1 MRQEYKSYMSKEI
14 LACKPALLA
23 KFLWDDTQCA
33 HIGTESSK
41 LAAPKYISVVHSKL
55 LVCQWYLLHYSWW
68 TWFPSNIYVSISS
81 LQSKP
86 LYLRNNF
93 LLPFSRPHQETLSFP
108 HSALLFLLHI
118 HLFLLL
124 LYNGN
129 TSIQYMAA
137 PPCYDGYC
145 KNILSQFL
153 IQNGFDLKR
162 TKAESRKSYLS
173 NKGQIHAW
181 YTFAS
186 VNCQSFDGS

>member
-1 MRQEYKSYMSKEI
+1 MIPNVLTLEQSRLNWLLQNTLVWCI
-14 LACKPALLA
+14 LNYWFVSGICCIIPDEHGFPAI
-23 KFLWDDTQCA
+23 FTC
-33 HIGTESSK
+33 
-41 LAAPKYISVVHSKL
+41 
-55 LVCQWYLLHYSWW
+55 
-68 TWFPSNIYVSISS
+68 YVSISS

-153 IQNGFDLKR
+153 IQNRFDLKR

-186 VNCQSFDGS
+186 VNCQSFDGSWWLQGKS